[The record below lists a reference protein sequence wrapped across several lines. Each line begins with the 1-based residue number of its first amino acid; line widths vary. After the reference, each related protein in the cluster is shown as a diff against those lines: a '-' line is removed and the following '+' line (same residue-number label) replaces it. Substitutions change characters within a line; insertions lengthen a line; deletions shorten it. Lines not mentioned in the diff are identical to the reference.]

1 MDPQG
6 FLSQVQIQQSQE
18 ISESEEQDQILDYNF
33 IAFLSEEVIIS
44 DTDLMKILKY
54 MINNERIEKD

>member
-1 MDPQG
+1 LE
-6 FLSQVQIQQSQE
+6 FIQE